1 MPMTIGKE
9 VGWPAGSWTGSLN
22 TRRLAFN
29 ADGLSSND
37 NTAQYPSNCKE
48 VRVQGKNKHS
58 SAKDDWC
65 RYMHGPFQNV
75 AKGQVTLTLNNL
87 DNEHEYISLFAR
99 VYAAGEWRGGT
110 IRLTIDDKPVWAGSR
125 DELLCRL
132 PGKRS

>member
-1 MPMTIGKE
+1 MACWLVDWEFKYC
-9 VGWPAGSWTGSLN
+9 
-22 TRRLAFN
+22 RLAFN

-87 DNEHEYISLFAR
+87 DNDKYISSLHGFMLLEN
-99 VYAAGEWRGGT
+99 GEEGPYG
-110 IRLTIDDKPVWAGSR
+110 
-125 DELLCRL
+125 
-132 PGKRS
+132 